1 MYKLPSRLNA
11 IASFEVLVAAKVRMC
26 AISYCGRQADLEEFG
41 EQEHGDFGRRIRAY
55 TSLKIHG
62 VRGQANHW
70 VRVGIDI
77 VDVVVV
83 S

>member
-1 MYKLPSRLNA
+1 M
-11 IASFEVLVAAKVRMC
+11 RMC
-26 AISYCGRQADLEEFG
+26 AISYCGMQADLEELG
-41 EQEHGDFGRRIRAY
+41 EQEHGDFGRRICAY